1 MPFQTRASFSYSFL
15 LHLLNSKGYKYTT
28 LSFFLHFNGHFFPGG
43 SGLASDRMNF
53 IGAKDGSDSQI
64 VTTNKPTPNFLQTGC
79 PFKFCY
85 PINSVKALKGKKT
98 QLNSL

>member
-1 MPFQTRASFSYSFL
+1 
-15 LHLLNSKGYKYTT
+15 
-28 LSFFLHFNGHFFPGG
+28 
-43 SGLASDRMNF
+43 MNF

-85 PINSVKALKGKKT
+85 AINSVKALKGKKT
-98 QLNSL
+98 QLSLNE